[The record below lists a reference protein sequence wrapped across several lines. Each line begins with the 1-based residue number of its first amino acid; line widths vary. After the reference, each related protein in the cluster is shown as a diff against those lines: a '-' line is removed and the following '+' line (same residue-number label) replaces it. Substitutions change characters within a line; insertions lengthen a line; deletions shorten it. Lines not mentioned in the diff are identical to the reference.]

1 MTHDEI
7 KAQVCRTDFYEMF
20 KSAMESAGGNGNF
33 SMWNNMRFEDVVK
46 VIAQNGLRIVYDENK
61 HMNAVQISWVP
72 TKQHTKSPKQESSL
86 VQQQRRAQLREDIN
100 DLSTNDGHDLD
111 DDVRK

>member
-61 HMNAVQISWVP
+61 HMNAVQISWIPANKKVNVP
-72 TKQHTKSPKQESSL
+72 YKKP
-86 VQQQRRAQLREDIN
+86 RRSQLISDIN
-100 DLSTNDGHDLD
+100 GWNIDEDESGQ
-111 DDVRK
+111 